1 MATGFRDLLVLQGL
15 WFNQAVAVPAPPT
28 IDLFRLQIEAA
39 APNRQ
44 IKAGAPSRQ
53 VEGEFPNR
61 QIEWT
66 Q

>member
-1 MATGFRDLLVLQGL
+1 MLASYGYGIG
-15 WFNQAVAVPAPPT
+15 AVVSYGYGGGAIVPPT

-44 IKAGAPSRQ
+44 IKAGAPNRQ